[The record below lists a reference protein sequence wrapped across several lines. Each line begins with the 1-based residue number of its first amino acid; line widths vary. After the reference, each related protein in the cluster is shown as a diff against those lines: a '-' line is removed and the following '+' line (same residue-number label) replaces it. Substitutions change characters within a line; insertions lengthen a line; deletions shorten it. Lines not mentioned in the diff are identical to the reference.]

1 MSSDWSETVFFAVCT
16 PIESKPVTDVRH
28 HPSPRVVEFKAVH
41 GPDMQFLEVSQVS
54 TNFRSSRVNS
64 IILNV
69 FFVQVSNKVED
80 LLGYKREE
88 LENTSWY
95 QYIYPEDIEQARQQH
110 LKFGK
115 CIYLKFSDLLST
127 WSVIQSI
134 LCLQLKKMVLRYRVS

>member
-1 MSSDWSETVFFAVCT
+1 MSNDWSDTVFFAVCT

-41 GPDMQFLEVSQVS
+41 GPDMQFLEVIICLDSFLLQVVRKWLA
-54 TNFRSSRVNS
+54 F
-64 IILNV
+64 IYIFNV
-69 FFVQVSNKVED
+69 IAQVSNKVED

-95 QYIYPEDIEQARQQH
+95 HLIYPEDLEQARQQH

-115 CIYLKFSDLLST
+115 HFGFNIFSEIRIKYRS
-127 WSVIQSI
+127 SHYFI
-134 LCLQLKKMVLRYRVS
+134 LGLWFV